1 MITIHITRFVSSII
15 PQLCIVAFISLHI
28 NRNAFL
34 FVVFNVPD
42 TIRDGHTFI
51 HLHRCHIN
59 NHISIIYSC
68 CQFIPRCW
76 MYGLLLYQL
85 NPPAKHDVLL
95 SSTSAIGTCQLNI
108 TSPLCIVVCFVIQ
121 SIYNS
126 QVTYPTN
133 GDIIQY

>member
-1 MITIHITRFVSSII
+1 
-15 PQLCIVAFISLHI
+15 
-28 NRNAFL
+28 
-34 FVVFNVPD
+34 
-42 TIRDGHTFI
+42 
-51 HLHRCHIN
+51 
-59 NHISIIYSC
+59 
-68 CQFIPRCW
+68 

-108 TSPLCIVVCFVIQ
+108 PSPLCIVVCFVIQ